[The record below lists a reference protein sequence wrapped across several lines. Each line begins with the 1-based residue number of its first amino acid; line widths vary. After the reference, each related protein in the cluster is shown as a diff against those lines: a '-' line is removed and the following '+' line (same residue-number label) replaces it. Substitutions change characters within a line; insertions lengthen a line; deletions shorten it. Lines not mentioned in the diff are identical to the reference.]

1 MFYFAWYEPARA
13 VNRCL
18 VYLDSG
24 HIFRSCNGLI
34 ECYFQ
39 RLWRWGYSAAF
50 HLVLLFLF
58 PLSSFALTPAATV
71 VESTSTVTF
80 DINGI
85 PNSSTTTIQFLVQ
98 EIIDVSVS
106 WSDST
111 NVIVTSPDNAQLSS
125 FSLRNDGNG
134 NETFAL
140 TVDNIATGSD
150 QFDFDLTTSVSIYI
164 ENGVSPGYQA
174 GDDTLY
180 APGVN
185 DPVVAAESVLDI
197 YLVVDIPAGQTIGDL
212 GQIQLNVL
220 SASVD
225 GSGTAAAGSPPGTTL
240 LGVGDGSTDAIVGS
254 SRAQGSAVATYEV
267 ADERVTV
274 LKEIVGVSDP
284 FGGSLFMTGSQV
296 TYRISV
302 SGRETETLTVVDPIP
317 INTSYV
323 PNSITL
329 NGVAKTDSASDDE
342 ADFNNTQANT
352 VTVEVANVAGS
363 SASIIEFS
371 VTID

>member
-1 MFYFAWYEPARA
+1 M
-13 VNRCL
+13 
-18 VYLDSG
+18 
-24 HIFRSCNGLI
+24 
-34 ECYFQ
+34 
-39 RLWRWGYSAAF
+39 
-50 HLVLLFLF
+50 
-58 PLSSFALTPAATV
+58 
-71 VESTSTVTF
+71 
-80 DINGI
+80 
-85 PNSSTTTIQFLVQ
+85 
-98 EIIDVSVS
+98 
-106 WSDST
+106 
-111 NVIVTSPDNAQLSS
+111 
-125 FSLRNDGNG
+125 
-134 NETFAL
+134 
-140 TVDNIATGSD
+140 
-150 QFDFDLTTSVSIYI
+150 
-164 ENGVSPGYQA
+164 
-174 GDDTLY
+174 
-180 APGVN
+180 
-185 DPVVAAESVLDI
+185 
-197 YLVVDIPAGQTIGDL
+197 
-212 GQIQLNVL
+212 L